1 MDIHQNGGHLA
12 LKFNSHDNL
21 TAKMEYMDNGE
32 WLLSYDNIEYGIYS
46 TKFVVKDGKVT
57 GVETRQSDFVEYD
70 GYTWKKE

>member
-1 MDIHQNGGHLA
+1 
-12 LKFNSHDNL
+12 
-21 TAKMEYMDNGE
+21 MEYMDNGE

-46 TKFVVKDGKVT
+46 TKFIVKDGKVT